1 MSSIKKKLILSS
13 YKPKEDIGTGTPTAQ
28 ASNVIVYKFL
38 CARFRVTVNIFRGP
52 APSLKVT
59 LKCEILELESRN
71 NLAQLAECP
80 FFLSSN
86 ITAPY

>member
-28 ASNVIVYKFL
+28 ASKVFVYKFL

-52 APSLKVT
+52 APS
-59 LKCEILELESRN
+59 
-71 NLAQLAECP
+71 
-80 FFLSSN
+80 
-86 ITAPY
+86 